1 MVILGHKTELGM
13 EPSLC
18 VFNRMTS
25 YIRVVRRVLE
35 PPHCS
40 VWGAAP
46 KQELH
51 DVWH

>member
-1 MVILGHKTELGM
+1 MVILGHKTELGL
-13 EPSLC
+13 EPSFC
-18 VFNRMTS
+18 VSNRVTS
-25 YIRVVRRVLE
+25 NIQVVGQMSE

-51 DVWH
+51 DVWL